1 MDGQPYPLDP
11 EQDDLRPAKR
21 ARHTPSPAKT
31 NGNGHARDQ
40 DLPPL
45 SQSILGVEPIDELIK
60 EVADWVHHVVTHRQE
75 RVGVV
80 EVEAKIGLLKDPAT
94 GQRFTL
100 PILTESILPPQFKGP
115 HFESNMS
122 PMQHRHY
129 NQMLNNLKISSTQ
142 PKWPSTPISYAHLHL
157 VDTFYGPDHDK
168 IRVTREERTG
178 NVVACVRK
186 VRLGSLNIF
195 CPKQVADWRISV
207 NVEID
212 VSPPIGTSV
221 LTRKKDRMRYT
232 HEEFFVDLT
241 QVTSSIS
248 PNSPTE
254 IFHELEIEI
263 ARPDYLLTTMANRGN
278 PSIPVDDR
286 NAYDELIRAFVNNA
300 RILVRNA
307 DARPPGPPVA

>member
-1 MDGQPYPLDP
+1 
-11 EQDDLRPAKR
+11 
-21 ARHTPSPAKT
+21 
-31 NGNGHARDQ
+31 
-40 DLPPL
+40 
-45 SQSILGVEPIDELIK
+45 
-60 EVADWVHHVVTHRQE
+60 
-75 RVGVV
+75 
-80 EVEAKIGLLKDPAT
+80 
-94 GQRFTL
+94 
-100 PILTESILPPQFKGP
+100 
-115 HFESNMS
+115 
-122 PMQHRHY
+122 
-129 NQMLNNLKISSTQ
+129 MLNNLKISSTQ

-212 VSPPIGTSV
+212 GACILSFLYATILIVMSRLLVSPPIGTSV

-248 PNSPTE
+248 PNAPVRVSCSV
-254 IFHELEIEI
+254 I
-263 ARPDYLLTTMANRGN
+263 N
-278 PSIPVDDR
+278 PLR
-286 NAYDELIRAFVNNA
+286 
-300 RILVRNA
+300 
-307 DARPPGPPVA
+307 